1 MFTLFSSQLDE
12 LKHLKIRKRQEV
24 IALSLS
30 MLSPTEK
37 VLLRIIKL
45 LLLSPLFLIFTI
57 FKGWILIPFLIIGG
71 LCYPLLTTPI
81 EINFAKKHIVDAL
94 KQFNQGA

>member
-1 MFTLFSSQLDE
+1 MFTFFSSQLDE
-12 LKHLKIRKRQEV
+12 LKHLKVRKRQDV

-30 MLSPTEK
+30 MLSPTDK

-45 LLLSPLFLIFTI
+45 LLLSPLFLIFAV
-57 FKGWILIPFLIIGG
+57 FEGWLLIPFLLLGG

-81 EINFAKKHIVDAL
+81 EINFAKKHLCEAL
-94 KQFNQGA
+94 TQYTKGA

>member
-1 MFTLFSSQLDE
+1 MFTFFSSQIYE
-12 LKHLKIRKRQEV
+12 LKQLKIRQRQQV

-30 MLSPTEK
+30 MLSPTDR

-45 LLLSPLFLIFTI
+45 VLLSPLFLIFTV

-81 EINFAKKHIVDAL
+81 EINFAKKHLTEAL
-94 KQFNQGA
+94 KQYNQSS

>member
-1 MFTLFSSQLDE
+1 MFTFFSSQIDE
-12 LKHLKIRKRQEV
+12 LKQLKIRQRQQV

-30 MLSPTEK
+30 MLSPTDR

-45 LLLSPLFLIFTI
+45 VLLSPLFLIFTV

-81 EINFAKKHIVDAL
+81 EINFAKKHLAEAL
-94 KQFNQGA
+94 KQYNQSS

>member
-1 MFTLFSSQLDE
+1 MFTFFSSQLDE
-12 LKHLKIRKRQEV
+12 LKHLKIRERQAV

-30 MLSPTEK
+30 MISPTER

-45 LLLSPLFLIFTI
+45 VLLSPLFLIFTL
-57 FKGWILIPFLIIGG
+57 FKGWIVIPFLILGG

-81 EINFAKKHIVDAL
+81 EINFAKKNLAEAL
-94 KQFNQGA
+94 KQFEQGA

>member
-1 MFTLFSSQLDE
+1 MFTFFSSQIDE
-12 LKHLKIRKRQEV
+12 LKQLKIRQRQQV

-30 MLSPTEK
+30 MLSPTDR

-45 LLLSPLFLIFTI
+45 VLLSPLFLIFTV

-81 EINFAKKHIVDAL
+81 EINFAKKHLTEAL
-94 KQFNQGA
+94 KQYNQSS

>member
-1 MFTLFSSQLDE
+1 MFTFFSSQLDD
-12 LKHLKIRKRQEV
+12 LKHLKVRKRQDV

-30 MLSPTEK
+30 MLSPTDK

-45 LLLSPLFLIFTI
+45 LLLSPLFLIFTV
-57 FKGWILIPFLIIGG
+57 FKGWILIPFLILGG

-81 EINFAKKHIVDAL
+81 EINFAKKHLSDAL
-94 KQFNQGA
+94 KQLNQGV